1 MINDV
6 RILML
11 GSFFLVILFVAG
23 LLAMFYIARRF
34 NKIVKDYDKAICELK
49 KENEDITA
57 IMRENMKEILNI
69 LKEK

>member
-34 NKIVKDYDKAICELK
+34 NEIVNDYEKAICELK

>member
-1 MINDV
+1 MNDV

-11 GSFFLVILFVAG
+11 GSVFLVVLFVAG
-23 LLAMFYIARRF
+23 LFAMFYIAQRF
-34 NKIVKDYDKAICELK
+34 NKIVKEYDRSISELK

-57 IMRENMKEILNI
+57 IMRQNMKEILNI